1 MKPKP
6 ALRIPAS
13 AAFAPRT
20 EPAPAEGLP
29 SPKPNPKRILVPV
42 DFSQCSLR
50 AIDYAVMLA
59 DAFEAT
65 VILLHVLEP
74 ASFGLDQLAIP
85 AELEEQ
91 LQFHL
96 RTGRD
101 RLLDLNRKRMGQR
114 LRTET
119 LVRIGRAW
127 SEIPDTAKALAVD
140 LIVLGAHG
148 ETSFK
153 HPLLGSTAE
162 GVVRHAHCPVL
173 TVACPNGDKAS
184 ARSLSCL

>member
-6 ALRIPAS
+6 ALRLPPS
-13 AAFAPRT
+13 AAPGSRV
-20 EPAPAEGLP
+20 EPAAAEGL
-29 SPKPNPKRILVPV
+29 SAPKPALRRILVPV

-50 AIDYAVMLA
+50 AVDYAVMLA

-85 AELEEQ
+85 AELEDQ
-91 LQFHL
+91 LQYHL

-101 RLLDLNRKRMGQR
+101 RLLEINRKRMGHR
-114 LRTET
+114 PRTET

-127 SEIPDTAKALAVD
+127 SEIPDTAKALAID

-148 ETSFK
+148 ETSLK

-162 GVVRHAHCPVL
+162 GVARHANCPVL
-173 TVACPNGDKAS
+173 TIC
-184 ARSLSCL
+184 

>member
-6 ALRIPAS
+6 ALRLPTSAVLAS
-13 AAFAPRT
+13 RS
-20 EPAPAEGLP
+20 EPAPAETLAL
-29 SPKPNPKRILVPV
+29 SPKPGLGRILVPV

-50 AIDYAVMLA
+50 ALDYAVMLA

-85 AELEEQ
+85 TELEEQ

-101 RLLDLNRKRMGQR
+101 RLLEINRKRMGQR
-114 LRTET
+114 PRTET

-127 SEIPDTAKALAVD
+127 SEIPDTARALAVD

-148 ETSFK
+148 ETSLK
-153 HPLLGSTAE
+153 HSLLGSTAE
-162 GVVRHAHCPVL
+162 GVVRHANCPVL
-173 TVACPNGDKAS
+173 TVTGSAADKAS
-184 ARSLSCL
+184 KM